1 MKSICGS
8 IDIMNHS
15 KLKPVELAIYD
26 FYIYDIALI
35 LLSFIGSL
43 SQVIS
48 ISSGCYLF
56 VCLFFLH
63 CCFPMLRRIV
73 REL

>member
-56 VCLFFLH
+56 VCLFFFALL
-63 CCFPMLRRIV
+63 FSDV
-73 REL
+73 KKDSS